1 MINLSIS
8 SLSTIYVQ
16 VAVSATISGVL
27 YNPTSDVVQMA
38 FMTGT
43 KKPGV
48 SDWKTGSWETVP
60 GPTYFA
66 QVLVGPS
73 GTVALTVGQYMVW
86 LKIVDNPEVPVA
98 SVGTLTVE

>member
-38 FMTGT
+38 FMTGVKRPT
-43 KKPGV
+43 NT
-48 SDWKTGSWETVP
+48 DWKTGSWETAP

-66 QVLVGPS
+66 QVLVGPT
-73 GTVALTVGQYMVW
+73 GTITLTVGQYTVW
-86 LKIVDNPEVPVA
+86 LKIIDNPEVPVA